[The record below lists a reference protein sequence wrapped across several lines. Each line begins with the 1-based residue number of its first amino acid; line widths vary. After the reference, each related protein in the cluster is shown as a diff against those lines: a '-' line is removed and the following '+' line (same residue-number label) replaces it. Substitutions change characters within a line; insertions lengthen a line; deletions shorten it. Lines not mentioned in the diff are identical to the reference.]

1 MVNQQKIMAVTL
13 SIFLLFFSIYCI
25 SLSDEAVW
33 SFNQHNLSRIIV
45 IWQEDEEIREIYEP
59 EESIPYVPV
68 FKIYP

>member
-13 SIFLLFFSIYCI
+13 SVFLLFFSLYCI

-33 SFNQHNLSRIIV
+33 SFNQNNLSRIIV
-45 IWQEDEEIREIYEP
+45 IWQEDDEIREIYEP
-59 EESIPYVPV
+59 EEVIPYVPV